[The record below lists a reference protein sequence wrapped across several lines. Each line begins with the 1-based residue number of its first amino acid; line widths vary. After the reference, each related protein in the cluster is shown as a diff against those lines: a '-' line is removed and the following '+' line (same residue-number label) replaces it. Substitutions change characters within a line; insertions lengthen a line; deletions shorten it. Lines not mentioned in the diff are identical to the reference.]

1 MYKITYSSLGVIGTN
16 CYTLINDSTGEA
28 ILVDATGDLDSLL
41 QGITEINADLKA
53 VLLTHAH
60 FDHIDAV
67 DGVKKKFPKVDVYIG
82 ENDEKL

>member
-60 FDHIDAV
+60 FDHMELR
-67 DGVKKKFPKVDVYIG
+67 KNFLRQMYIL
-82 ENDEKL
+82 ERMMKSF